1 MPVLLEEDLKMQL
14 PRMIK
19 VRQKFASEHIMNVE
33 QAIRQELEQEK
44 IKSLV
49 TPGQSVAVAVGSR
62 GINNLSKIVKVTI
75 NYLKELGAVPF
86 IVPAMGSHGGATAQG
101 QLAVLH
107 GYGVTEQE
115 MGVPIKSSMEVTL
128 LGSTPKGIPVYVDKN
143 ALAAD
148 MVVVINRIKPHTGF
162 RGPIESG
169 ICKMLAI
176 GLGKHVGCSRLHQEG
191 RSDFSS
197 VLVSVAETFLA
208 KANFGFG
215 LAIVENAF
223 DQTAL
228 VKAVVK
234 EELLTEEQRLLSK
247 AKNLLPALL
256 LSKIDVLLVEQVG
269 KDISGPGMDP
279 NIIGRHSA
287 LTEVSGYNGPMIE
300 RIVVLDLSEGTH
312 GNATG
317 IGTADFITRKVLDKI
332 DFTATY
338 ANQIAARNPAGGRI
352 PITMETEREALI
364 AAIKC
369 CRNINENGPCIV
381 RIKDTLHLSEIWMS
395 ENMLPLIA
403 GNKLLEIIECI

>member
-19 VRQKFASEHIMNVE
+19 VRQKFEDKQILNVE
-33 QAIRQELEQEK
+33 QAIQLQLEQEK
-44 IKSLV
+44 IKSLIK
-49 TPGQSVAVAVGSR
+49 PGQSIAVAVGSR
-62 GINNLSKIVKVTI
+62 GINNLSIIVKTTI
-75 NYLKELGAVPF
+75 NYLKELGASPF
-86 IVPAMGSHGGATAQG
+86 IVPAMGSHGGATAEG
-101 QLAVLH
+101 QREVLH
-107 GYGVTEQE
+107 GYGVTEE
-115 MGVPIKSSMEVTL
+115 TMGVPIKSSMKVIL
-128 LGSTPKGIPVYVDKN
+128 LGRTQSGIPVHVDKN

-148 MVVVINRIKPHTGF
+148 MVVVINRVKPHTGF

-176 GLGKHVGCSRLHQEG
+176 GLGKHIGCSRLHQEN

-197 VLVSVAETFLA
+197 ALVSVAEVFLE

-223 DQTAL
+223 DQTYLVKAL
-228 VKAVVK
+228 VKD
-234 EELLTEEQRLLSK
+234 ELLTSERELLSK
-247 AKNLLPALL
+247 AKALLPALL
-256 LSKIDVLLVEQVG
+256 VPKIDVLLVEQVG

-287 LTEVSGYNGPMIE
+287 FSEVSGYNGPIIE
-300 RIVVLDLSEGTH
+300 RIVVLDLSVGTH

-317 IGTADFITRKVLDKI
+317 IGTADFIIKKVYDKI
-332 DFTATY
+332 DFIATY

-364 AAIKC
+364 AAVKC
-369 CRNINENGPCIV
+369 CRNIDEHGPCIV
-381 RIKDTLHLSEIWMS
+381 RIKDTLHLSEIWIS
-395 ENMLPLIA
+395 ENMLPLIE
-403 GNKLLEIIECI
+403 GNSLLEIIE